1 MNVEFSPIGWL
12 DRCKILVAKAT
23 EIGPKKIKGKNGEC
37 SVLLFHE
44 CMNIRFL
51 IIEYGWL

>member
-23 EIGPKKIKGKNGEC
+23 EIGKKSKRKNGEC

-44 CMNIRFL
+44 CIHMRRFL

>member
-23 EIGPKKIKGKNGEC
+23 EIGKKIKGKME
-37 SVLLFHE
+37 SVPFYYFMSVYT
-44 CMNIRFL
+44 CDVF
-51 IIEYGWL
+51 